1 MKWVPGHPS
10 NIFLVTSFTWKRPES
25 SDFMYSSIFM
35 LENIWHLKLREGH
48 MHSLQ
53 LLEAKRNENRKKSE
67 MLLFLSF
74 LATKIWQKVQ
84 RLSIFSPLH
93 KSVSIRSYSGP
104 YFPTFWPEQLRIR
117 TLFTKCSF
125 VAFQNQPFTGVL
137 YNRSSE
143 KKLKNAWGCHEAH
156 FY

>member
-1 MKWVPGHPS
+1 MKWVPWDPS